1 MTNFRPTSEQADS
14 QRIGEPIRFRPESRI
29 KARHMARQ
37 QVSLERLFAI
47 LEGEYGK
54 ARPALCRNCVT
65 PLPIRRVPAD
75 EVSTNWFVVNP
86 DDCPHQCNVILAEIV
101 TKLMS
106 LYELGRSEYGSGA
119 NVLPLKRN
127 RP

>member
-1 MTNFRPTSEQADS
+1 MDFRITSEQADS
-14 QRIGEPIRFRPESRI
+14 QRSGDPIRFRPELRS
-29 KARHMARQ
+29 KVHHMARQ

-54 ARPALCRNCVT
+54 ARPALCRACVT
-65 PLPIRRVPAD
+65 PLPIRRIPAD
-75 EVSTNWFVVNP
+75 EVSTNWFVLDP
-86 DDCPHQCNVILAEIV
+86 DECPHQCNVVLAEIV

-119 NVLPLKRN
+119 NVLPLKGN
-127 RP
+127 PS